1 MMMTDFKDAWMTMGR
16 AAEALNCSP
25 KDIEVMIRGLTKVAD
40 MEDGGKL
47 VNLKGI
53 EDFLRKMQVITNQ
66 LLTPVTPVVPIESPK
81 TKIWIKG
88 IKAAKILS
96 LPYDVFVG
104 LCKEGKIQAG
114 RKARGWR
121 VEEDKLNEFI
131 KSKQELIKSLR
142 DKPETTKRTTKLLVR
157 PDNTQPPIN
166 PLPVVGSIPDKTTGE
181 KEQEDPPP
189 VIPEESK
196 ITPKDTEE
204 EKHSSVEEEIVPDS
218 KSDAVPPQKETRY
231 CTIRARKHNGGN
243 YCRIDDIATGL
254 KMPEARIKKWITD
267 HQVKSVQ
274 ETERSR
280 IIWYIEKESL
290 KTFLETYNI
299 MATFDIH

>member
-1 MMMTDFKDAWMTMGR
+1 MMADFKDAWMTIKM
-16 AAEALNCSP
+16 AAEALDCNS
-25 KDIEVMIRGLTKVAD
+25 KDIETMIRGMTKVAD

-66 LLTPVTPVVPIESPK
+66 LLTPVTPVVSPESQK

-96 LPYDVFVG
+96 LPYDVFVN
-104 LCKEGKIQAG
+104 LCKEEKIQAG

-121 VEEDKLNEFI
+121 VEEDKLNKFI
-131 KSKQELIKSLR
+131 QSNQELIKSLR
-142 DKPETTKRTTKLLVR
+142 GEPSDTKRTTKLLVR
-157 PDNTQPPIN
+157 PTPPQKSVN
-166 PLPVVGSIPDKTTGE
+166 PLPAVDPIPDETTGK

-189 VIPEESK
+189 ATPEESK
-196 ITPKDTEE
+196 IVPEGIEE
-204 EKHSSVEEEIVPDS
+204 EKTSSVEEDKVIPGSE
-218 KSDAVPPQKETRY
+218 SDIVPPQKETRY
-231 CTIRARKHNGGN
+231 CTVRARKHNGGI
-243 YCRIDDIATGL
+243 YCRIDDVATGL
-254 KMPEARIKKWITD
+254 SMPEARIKKWITD
-267 HQVKSVQ
+267 QKVKAVQ
-274 ETERSR
+274 ETERSK

-299 MATFDIH
+299 MVTFDIH